1 MGNHKKEIIVYDTNL
16 IQKKIYMIR
25 GVRVMLDEDLAILY
39 DVETKRLN
47 EQVKRNIERFPE
59 KFIFRLSKEEY
70 ENLMSQIAIS
80 SSGNGGRRKPP
91 YAFTEQGVAMLSAVL
106 SSETAVKVCIQ
117 IIITIVNSLN
127 DLGKK
132 WFAFSKMDKTAFA
145 LMDNLKKVMADEWME

>member
-1 MGNHKKEIIVYDTNL
+1 
-16 IQKKIYMIR
+16 MIR

-145 LMDNLKKVMADEWME
+145 LMDNLKKVMADE